1 MRRAS
6 WSLRVSDCPQMYI
19 PAVSAMVVVMT
30 DVTVSEARARL
41 AEVVD
46 GARVTHEPV
55 FLTRRGKRVAAIVA
69 ADDLDALIEAAEDLA
84 DLRAAGAARD
94 EMRRT
99 GEMAIPW
106 EDVKADLGLS

>member
-6 WSLRVSDCPQMYI
+6 WSLRTQTRPQMYI
-19 PAVSAMVVVMT
+19 PAVSAIVVIMT

-46 GARVTHEPV
+46 GARVTHVPV
-55 FLTRRGKRVAAIVA
+55 FLTRRGKRIAAVVD
-69 ADDLDALIEAAEDLA
+69 ADDLDALIEAAEDLT